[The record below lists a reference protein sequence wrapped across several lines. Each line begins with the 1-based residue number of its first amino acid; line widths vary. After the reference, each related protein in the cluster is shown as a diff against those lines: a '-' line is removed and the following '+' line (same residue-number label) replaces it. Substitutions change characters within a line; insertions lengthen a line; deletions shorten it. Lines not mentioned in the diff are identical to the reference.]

1 MCSANQLAQANGS
14 VEGQGL
20 ALTIW
25 LQLVHNFHLVLKV
38 EMVCADRDRLHFL
51 CRRLV
56 GLIGIFKNFIY
67 LW

>member
-1 MCSANQLAQANGS
+1 MCSAYQLAQANGS
-14 VEGQGL
+14 VKGQGL

-51 CRRLV
+51 RRRLV
-56 GLIGIFKNFIY
+56 G
-67 LW
+67 